1 MSFFGIEIG
10 KRSIMSHQSA
20 LEVTGHN
27 IANTNTEGYT
37 RQKANL
43 TTTRP
48 YHTPV
53 LVSSGKAGQ
62 MGTGVTVKDIQ
73 RIRDAFL
80 DAQIRNENKA
90 AGYWNALQDALSKIE
105 VILNEPSEDGLRSV
119 MDLYWKSWQDLV
131 AHPESEAVRATVVQ
145 RAMAMADTF
154 NHTYKQLKELREDV
168 NASVA
173 IKVIEVNSIIQ
184 QVADLNQQ
192 ILAITIAGKQPN
204 DLLDKRDV
212 LLDQLSRLASVNIV
226 QETSGMV
233 AVQMGGRTLVQGVEY
248 YELST
253 VQDNYGMHMIVWKD
267 TGVRAVI
274 EGGEIK
280 GLLDVRGK
288 TDRPEEPSPSPY
300 REIVPEMIDQL
311 NTLAKT
317 IVLRTNELHRGGFS
331 LNNQTKFPD
340 GINFFNAPATLA
352 DINAINNWAEYISVN
367 RDIANDPKNIAAA
380 AYRTWDDAGGILS
393 KYNFG
398 DGANALKIAQL
409 KHDLNFDYKWAES
422 TGLGTLSFPY
432 DGMQGDIEVYYKDS
446 GGNPVSKTVH
456 IDTGTM
462 TPPPVFS
469 DLAELALFI
478 QQRLQEDTD
487 LKANNVKIE
496 VLCSGDKLV
505 FKAGENFTAIYLDS
519 LNLLKSGTPTPLTN
533 AGSQFD
539 ADKSLTGVINHATAD
554 DYWRAITANKGVQ
567 AAEARRMVDSQEIL
581 LNQLEGKKQSISGV
595 SLDEEMTN
603 MIKFQH
609 AYNAAARYITAMDE
623 ALEVI
628 INRIGIVGR

>member
-1 MSFFGIEIG
+1 MSLFGIEIG
-10 KRSIMSHQSA
+10 KRTIMSQQTA

-27 IANTNTEGYT
+27 VANTNTEGYT

-43 TTTRP
+43 QTTRP

-53 LVSSGKAGQ
+53 MVSSGKAGQ
-62 MGTGVTVKDIQ
+62 LGTGVTVKDIQ
-73 RIRDAFL
+73 RVRDSFL
-80 DAQIRNENKA
+80 DAQIRNENKRS
-90 AGYWNALQDALSKIE
+90 GYWNAVYDALAKIE

-131 AHPESEAVRATVVQ
+131 THPESEAVRATVVQ

-168 NASVA
+168 NASVD
-173 IKVIEVNSIIQ
+173 IKVVEINSIIQ

-192 ILAITIAGKQPN
+192 ILSITIAGKQPN
-204 DLLDKRDV
+204 DLLDKRDL
-212 LLDQLSRLASVNIV
+212 LLDQLSKLVSVNIV
-226 QETSGMV
+226 QEQNGMV

-253 VQDNYGMHMIVWKD
+253 VQDIYGMHMVIWKD
-267 TGVRAVI
+267 TGVRAII
-274 EGGEIK
+274 EGGELK

-288 TDRPEEPSPSPY
+288 TARPEEPAVSPY

-311 NTLAKT
+311 NALAKT
-317 IVLRTNELHRGGFS
+317 IVLRTNELHRSGFS

-340 GINFFNAPATLA
+340 GINFFNAPDNMA
-352 DINAINNWAEYISVN
+352 DIDGIKNWAEYISVN
-367 RDIANDPKNIAAA
+367 RDIVTDPKNIAAA
-380 AYRTWDDAGGILS
+380 FYRTWDDGSGVLS

-398 DGANALKIAQL
+398 DGANALRIAQL
-409 KHDLNFDYKWAES
+409 KHDLNARYVWAETVS
-422 TGLGTLSFPY
+422 LGSALSFPY
-432 DGMQGDIEVYYKDS
+432 DRIAGDIVVKYGSS
-446 GGNPVSKTVH
+446 GSRTIS
-456 IDTGTM
+456 IDTSSM
-462 TPPPVFS
+462 NPPPVFR
-469 DLAELALFI
+469 DLAELAAF
-478 QQRLQEDTD
+478 LQKQLQADAD
-487 LKANNVKIE
+487 LKANNIMIE

-505 FKAGENFTAIYLDS
+505 FKAGENFTAI
-519 LNLLKSGTPTPLTN
+519 NLGGLTLYKGSVPTDLS
-533 AGSQFD
+533 AVVGAADID
-539 ADKSLTGVINHATAD
+539 ANNTLSGVINHVTGD

-567 AAEARRMVDSQEIL
+567 TAEAKRMVESQEIL
-581 LNQLEGKKQSISGV
+581 INQLETKRQSISGV

-628 INRIGIVGR
+628 VNRLGLVGR

>member
-1 MSFFGIEIG
+1 M
-10 KRSIMSHQSA
+10 A

-27 IANTNTEGYT
+27 VANANTEGYT

-62 MGTGVTVKDIQ
+62 LGTGVTVKDIQ
-73 RIRDAFL
+73 RIRDSFL
-80 DAQIRNENKA
+80 DDQIRNENKRS
-90 AGYWNALQDALSKIE
+90 GYWNAVYDALAKIE

-119 MDLYWKSWQDLV
+119 MDLYWKAWQDLV

-168 NASVA
+168 NASIA
-173 IKVIEVNSIIQ
+173 IKVVEINSIIQ

-204 DLLDKRDV
+204 DLLDRRDL
-212 LLDQLSRLASVNIV
+212 LLDQLSRLISVNIV
-226 QETSGMV
+226 QETNGMV

-253 VQDNYGMHMIVWKD
+253 VQDIYGMHMVVWKD

-274 EGGEIK
+274 EGGELK

-288 TDRPEEPSPSPY
+288 TDRPEEPDPSPY

-311 NTLAKT
+311 NALAKT
-317 IVLRTNELHRGGFS
+317 IVLRTNELHRNGFS

-352 DINAINNWAEYISVN
+352 DIDAIKNWAEYISVN
-367 RDIANDPKNIAAA
+367 RDIASDPKNIAAA
-380 AYRTWDDAGGILS
+380 AYRTWDDSTGILQ

-398 DGANALKIAQL
+398 DGANALRIAQL
-409 KHDLNFDYKWAES
+409 KHDFNAVYVWAE
-422 TGLGTLSFPY
+422 TPKLGAVLPFPYAGLG
-432 DGMQGDIEVYYKDS
+432 GDMEVFYKDS
-446 GGNPVSKTVH
+446 GGNLVSQV
-456 IDTGTM
+456 ISLDTAGI
-462 TPPPVFS
+462 TPSPVFR
-469 DLAELALFI
+469 DLAELAGFI
-478 QQRLQEDTD
+478 QQKLQEDPV

-505 FKAGENFTAIYLDS
+505 FKAGESFTAVS
-519 LNLLKSGTPTPLTN
+519 VNLLKDGNPVTSFNIN
-533 AGSQFD
+533 AD
-539 ADKSLTGVINHATAD
+539 YSLTGVIKHVTGD

-567 AAEARRMVDSQEIL
+567 TAEAKRMVESQEIL
-581 LNQLEGKKQSISGV
+581 LNQLETKRQSISGV

-628 INRIGIVGR
+628 VNRLGLVGR

>member
-1 MSFFGIEIG
+1 MSLFGIEIG
-10 KRSIMSHQSA
+10 KKSIMSQQMA

-27 IANTNTEGYT
+27 VANANTEGYT

-62 MGTGVTVKDIQ
+62 LGTGVTVKDIQ
-73 RIRDAFL
+73 RIRDSFL
-80 DAQIRNENKA
+80 DDQIRNENKRS
-90 AGYWNALQDALSKIE
+90 GYWNAVYDALAKIE

-119 MDLYWKSWQDLV
+119 MDLYWKAWQDLV

-168 NASVA
+168 NASIA
-173 IKVIEVNSIIQ
+173 IKVVEINSIIQ

-204 DLLDKRDV
+204 DLLDRRDL
-212 LLDQLSRLASVNIV
+212 LLDQLSRLISVNIV
-226 QETSGMV
+226 QETNGMV

-253 VQDNYGMHMIVWKD
+253 VQDIYGMHMVVWKD

-274 EGGEIK
+274 EGGELK

-288 TDRPEEPSPSPY
+288 TDRPEEPDPSPY

-311 NTLAKT
+311 NALAKT
-317 IVLRTNELHRGGFS
+317 IVLRTNELHRNGFS

-352 DINAINNWAEYISVN
+352 DIDAIKNWAEYISVN
-367 RDIANDPKNIAAA
+367 RDIASDPKNIAAA
-380 AYRTWDDAGGILS
+380 AYRTWDDSTGILQ

-398 DGANALKIAQL
+398 DGANALRIAQL
-409 KHDLNFDYKWAES
+409 KHDFNAVYVWAE
-422 TGLGTLSFPY
+422 TPKLGAVLPFPYAGLG
-432 DGMQGDIEVYYKDS
+432 GDMEVFYKDS
-446 GGNPVSKTVH
+446 GGNLVSQV
-456 IDTGTM
+456 ISLDTAGI
-462 TPPPVFS
+462 TPSPVFR
-469 DLAELALFI
+469 DLAELAGFI
-478 QQRLQEDTD
+478 QQKLQEDPV

-505 FKAGENFTAIYLDS
+505 FKAGESFTAVS
-519 LNLLKSGTPTPLTN
+519 VNLLKDGNPVTSFNIN
-533 AGSQFD
+533 AD
-539 ADKSLTGVINHATAD
+539 YSLTGVIKHVTGD

-567 AAEARRMVDSQEIL
+567 TAEAKRMVESQEIL
-581 LNQLEGKKQSISGV
+581 LNQLETKRQSISGV

-628 INRIGIVGR
+628 VNRLGLVGR